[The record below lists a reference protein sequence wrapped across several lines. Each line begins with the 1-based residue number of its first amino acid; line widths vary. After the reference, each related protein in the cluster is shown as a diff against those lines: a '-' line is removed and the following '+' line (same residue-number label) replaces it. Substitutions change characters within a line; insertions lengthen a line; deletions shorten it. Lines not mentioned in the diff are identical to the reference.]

1 MTTLTIFVDDEQIDL
16 KGSGYIANVNY
27 NSHEV
32 NELAVSAFNHQ
43 LELLDVPI
51 EIKVTVTGGNLL
63 PEKLAWLNNLNHAR
77 PVTVTITAKRLPH
90 PTKKPKYLTMYYRK
104 EDGKDNDRVYGGA
117 GRFDDLN
124 LASDTKPC
132 TIDLDNPQEWVVGY
146 PTTVP
151 AGLVE
156 LGVSRLVNYPTALTI
171 DVSEPN
177 NDVTPYVA
185 NMVGNLAAYDPRVPI
200 AMVRLQNTSETER
213 RVKINSDEVN
223 FALMDFG
230 TGNGSDLALV
240 VANDGPFS
248 PEAETATVYGNYSII
263 IPPLKDAI
271 VCLTNSK
278 ISDGALPR
286 YPMPTEENPLGVEF
300 NLEHH
305 TWKNA
310 SVFYRIATF
319 GAQNLSVGAYA
330 ESISP
335 ITGANEYGFFII
347 FPKRVVGSGE
357 VIYDIDQR
365 TDAWGTQYYRQNDI
379 KYITWPGGPDIALAG
394 DVFKDG
400 IVANSN
406 YGRSGA
412 ILYVPEGHSAAMYF
426 PWNTARYNYNLPIR
440 TLTHIMHHLN
450 RGWVSDINIPQLADQ
465 TWMGTFSLNNDT
477 FAEYIQPWPQKDALF
492 PKVRSGLTVNYG
504 VANLV
509 LIEGLQTLSLTL
521 SNYRPDWKYSI
532 DIYVTSELHAY
543 LGKAS
548 DEPCNPIFSLTVDSA
563 EQNPVGYTKSE
574 LLALVPIVALAEHAN
589 VPLTLVVNTEFIA
602 AGWSLI
608 VSAIKGNPI

>member
-1 MTTLTIFVDDEQIDL
+1 MTTLTIFVDDEQVDL
-16 KGSGYIANVNY
+16 KGSGYIADVNY
-27 NSHEV
+27 NSDAV
-32 NELAVSAFNHQ
+32 NALAVSAFNHQ
-43 LELLDVPI
+43 LELLDIPI
-51 EIKVTVTGGNLL
+51 EINVTVTEGNLL

-104 EDGKDNDRVYGGA
+104 EDGKDNDRVYWGA

-156 LGVSRLVNYPTALTI
+156 LGSSRLVNYLTALTI

-230 TGNGSDLALV
+230 SGNGYDLARI
-240 VANDGPFS
+240 VANDEPFS
-248 PEAETATVYGNYSII
+248 LESETSNYGNYSII

-278 ISDGALPR
+278 INDGALPR
-286 YPMPTEENPLGVEF
+286 YPMPTEETPLGVDF
-300 NLEHH
+300 NIEHH

-310 SVFYRIATF
+310 SFFYRIATF
-319 GAQNLSVGAYA
+319 DAQNLSVVAYG
-330 ESISP
+330 ESVNP
-335 ITGANEYGFFII
+335 ITGVNEYGFFII
-347 FPKRVVGSGE
+347 FPERVVGSGE
-357 VIYDIDQR
+357 VIYDIGQR
-365 TDAWGTQYYRQNDI
+365 ADPWGTQYYRQNDI

-394 DVFKDG
+394 EVFKDG

-406 YGRSGA
+406 YGKSGA

-426 PWNTARYNYNLPIR
+426 PWNTSGFNYSLPIR
-440 TLTHIMHHLN
+440 TLTNIMHHLN
-450 RGWVSDINIPQLADQ
+450 IGWVFDINIPQLADS
-465 TWMGTFSLNNDT
+465 TWMGKFNINNIA
-477 FAEYIQPWPQKDALF
+477 FVEYIQPWPQKDTLF
-492 PKVRSGLTVNYG
+492 PKMRSGLPVHYG

-509 LIEGLQTLSLTL
+509 LVEGLQTLSLTVG
-521 SNYRPDWKYSI
+521 NYRPDWKYNI
-532 DIYVTSELHAY
+532 DVYVTSELNAY
-543 LGKAS
+543 LGKAV
-548 DEPCNPIFSLTVDSA
+548 DEPCNPIFSLALDSA
-563 EQNPVGYTKSE
+563 EQNPVGYSKSE
-574 LLALVPIVALAEHAN
+574 SLALVPISALSDRAN
-589 VPLTLVVNTEFIA
+589 IPLTLVVNTEYLQ
-602 AGWSLI
+602 AGWYLE
-608 VSAIKGNPI
+608 VDAIKGNPI